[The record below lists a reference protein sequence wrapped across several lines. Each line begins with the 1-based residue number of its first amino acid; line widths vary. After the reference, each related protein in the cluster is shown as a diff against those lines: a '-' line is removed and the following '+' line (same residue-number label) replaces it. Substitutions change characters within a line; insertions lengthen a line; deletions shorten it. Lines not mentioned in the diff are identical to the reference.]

1 MLFFRKKRLLEMDN
15 KIDSLLF
22 LFQRQQEQ
30 VDSFSQRIRGLEN
43 QQDEIKKQLDAKID
57 TILNDS
63 VQVQKKYLDEINAQ
77 FDSLINR
84 IDISSEETQNNQNL
98 LKDSLNI
105 LQREINST
113 IEEVNEK
120 ILNSN
125 KIEKDFILDKIEKCK
140 SSIKQDLE
148 RSEEL
153 ENLQIE
159 NLKKDKLEMK
169 QYILEKLEENR
180 NRNIEE
186 IVKQI
191 ENSLE
196 GDMQKILTIIEERKN
211 LIIEMIERNND
222 VITQNMESL
231 DSGLRMLLLNS
242 IMEQLSQ
249 E

>member
-1 MLFFRKKRLLEMDN
+1 MDN

-196 GDMQKILTIIEERKN
+196 GDMPKI
-211 LIIEMIERNND
+211 
-222 VITQNMESL
+222 
-231 DSGLRMLLLNS
+231 
-242 IMEQLSQ
+242 
-249 E
+249 